1 MHMTFETFYRCQ
13 FFSHRTGR
21 TRIENER
28 FRFFLLFFNFKL
40 SSSLWGLVG
49 YLFIIILRLKVVES
63 IKIHDTDAVSA
74 DETENAP
81 PSSKF
86 FFFFPIEKKIVVA
99 KSVFSF
105 AFSNSLKWIMD
116 IGRQCEMP
124 LFLLLLVCIG
134 WEWTVDGGEWKR
146 RTNWLGGRHVLVIKT
161 FFIPLFVL
169 FKSIFHSVWL
179 EHWHTLIGR
188 SVIRCVRWPNQ

>member
-1 MHMTFETFYRCQ
+1 MTFETFYRCQ

-81 PSSKF
+81 PSSNIVF
-86 FFFFPIEKKIVVA
+86 FFSYWEKNCCCKKRFFIRIFKQ
-99 KSVFSF
+99 
-105 AFSNSLKWIMD
+105 LKMD
-116 IGRQCEMP
+116 YGYRSSMRDAP
-124 LFLLLLVCIG
+124 FLLLLVCIG

-146 RTNWLGGRHVLVIKT
+146 RTNWLDGRHVLVIKT

>member
-1 MHMTFETFYRCQ
+1 MSVFLTP
-13 FFSHRTGR
+13 HRTKQNRKR
-21 TRIENER
+21 TISISSLV
-28 FRFFLLFFNFKL
+28 FQFKL

-86 FFFFPIEKKIVVA
+86 FFFFPIENKIVVA

-124 LFLLLLVCIG
+124 LFCFYWFVSDESERL
-134 WEWTVDGGEWKR
+134 TVESEKEELTDSMA
-146 RTNWLGGRHVLVIKT
+146 VT
-161 FFIPLFVL
+161 F
-169 FKSIFHSVWL
+169 W
-179 EHWHTLIGR
+179 
-188 SVIRCVRWPNQ
+188 